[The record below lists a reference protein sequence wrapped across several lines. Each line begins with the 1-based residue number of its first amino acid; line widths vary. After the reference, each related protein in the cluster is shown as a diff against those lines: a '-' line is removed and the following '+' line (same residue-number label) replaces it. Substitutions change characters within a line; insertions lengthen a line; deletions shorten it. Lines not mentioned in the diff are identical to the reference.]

1 MISARF
7 RFGSEDECTDFL
19 KGSFGLI
26 PQYTG
31 DLVHYVESKSDDAAN
46 FGSRTEGGLGF
57 HNDGYDYTTV
67 PSYIGLYCLQS
78 DCEGGET
85 YFSDFK
91 KAWKTLDEEQVAT
104 LLSQEFFFQT
114 DPAEYYNTP
123 SSGLTSQI
131 LDGDTFRFSYAYIKR
146 LSDDEHFNSCLDALN
161 AALVERKEAVK
172 LEPGDLILINNKDFA
187 HGRGAFKGSR
197 KLARYWLSSNGA
209 MGLQPRGV

>member
-7 RFGSEDECTDFL
+7 RFGSEDECTAFL
-19 KGSFGLI
+19 QESFELI
-26 PQYTG
+26 PQYAG
-31 DLVHYVESKSDDAAN
+31 NSVHYVESKSDDAAN

-57 HNDGYDYTTV
+57 HNDGYDYADV

-91 KAWKTLDEEQVAT
+91 KAWKTLDEEQRAA
-104 LLSQEFFFQT
+104 LLTEKFFFQT
-114 DPAEYYNTP
+114 DPAKYYNTP

-146 LSDDEHFNSCLDALN
+146 LVDDEHFNSCLDALN
-161 AALVERKEAVK
+161 SALVARKEAVK
-172 LEPGDLILINNKDFA
+172 LEPGDLILINNKAFA
-187 HGRGAFKGSR
+187 HGRGAFKGIR
-197 KLARYWLSSNGA
+197 KLARYWLSSNGDL
-209 MGLQPRGV
+209 GLRSKGI